1 MSVMS
6 VIVGWCQNVLN
17 DTDEVE
23 VVDEIS
29 LSQQGYQFEHEEMK
43 RMMERFKG
51 FATVKFTDVKGYPL
65 SPERIDRR
73 SMGVMGGIDCIIHI
87 TAPTERGARQI
98 ASRVR
103 NIIIQGDY

>member
-73 SMGVMGGIDCIIHI
+73 YGPDGGIDCIIHI

>member
-73 SMGVMGGIDCIIHI
+73 YGPDGGGLIVLF
-87 TAPTERGARQI
+87 TLQPRQNVV
-98 ASRVR
+98 RVR
-103 NIIIQGDY
+103 LPLA